1 MTTLGRFPLPIEV
14 IPMARTLVRDALNGL
29 GGDAVWREGVVTDN
43 GNIVLDVHGLTITD
57 PLELESVINNMTGVV
72 CNGIFAH
79 RPADV
84 LLIANDSG
92 VVRVL

>member
-1 MTTLGRFPLPIEV
+1 
-14 IPMARTLVRDALNGL
+14 
-29 GGDAVWREGVVTDN
+29 
-43 GNIVLDVHGLTITD
+43 
-57 PLELESVINNMTGVV
+57 VINNMTGVV

>member
-1 MTTLGRFPLPIEV
+1 
-14 IPMARTLVRDALNGL
+14 MARTLVRDALNGL

-43 GNIVLDVHGLTITD
+43 GNIILDVHGLTITD

-79 RPADV
+79 RAADS
-84 LLIANDSG
+84 LLISTSDG
-92 VVRVL
+92 VSTIL